1 MIMNAFSRLA
11 TSSVQ
16 SASNA
21 VDETWLPQK
30 QPSQDHFYRNTMWR
44 VVWIKREL
52 NFTDILKTI
61 DGVLFNVHPVNEY
74 FIFIRR
80 KDAKHKNI
88 NDIKKLVSAALSA
101 LKCGTHIFQIE

>member
-1 MIMNAFSRLA
+1 
-11 TSSVQ
+11 
-16 SASNA
+16 
-21 VDETWLPQK
+21 
-30 QPSQDHFYRNTMWR
+30 
-44 VVWIKREL
+44 
-52 NFTDILKTI
+52 
-61 DGVLFNVHPVNEY
+61 VNEY